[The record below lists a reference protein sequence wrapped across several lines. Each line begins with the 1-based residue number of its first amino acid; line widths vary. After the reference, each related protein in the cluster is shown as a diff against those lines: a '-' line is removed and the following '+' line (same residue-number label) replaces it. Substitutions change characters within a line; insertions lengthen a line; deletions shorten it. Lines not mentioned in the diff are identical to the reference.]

1 MTTAL
6 SPRRAA
12 KRAQISAAARK
23 LFLAQGFAAT
33 SMDAVTA
40 EAAVSKQTL
49 YAYFPTKIDLLGDA
63 ILNGISQLVM
73 DPPDLDRMRT
83 LEDLRR
89 NLVEFSVRLTANL
102 LQPESIALVR
112 LVLGEVFRVPE
123 LRSGFR
129 EALPGQVL
137 DRTEKLLRYSAELDL
152 IRLDDP
158 ELSARMYVGSMMTY
172 IALDGFL
179 SVEPSGPPPRAELE
193 KLVDVF
199 LTTVTRS

>member
-1 MTTAL
+1 
-6 SPRRAA
+6 
-12 KRAQISAAARK
+12 
-23 LFLAQGFAAT
+23 
-33 SMDAVTA
+33 MDAVTA

-49 YAYFPTKIDLLGDA
+49 YAYFPTKIDLFGDV